1 MGFTTIVPEPE
12 WGIVSPSVIE
22 EGTNWDEDEE

>member
-1 MGFTTIVPEPE
+1 MGFIVPEPD

-22 EGTNWDEDEE
+22 EGTDWDEDEE